1 MRWTHVLALGAVA
14 SIAATAAC
22 GAPASKDTGTT
33 SDKSTTDAAPAAS
46 AGLLP
51 DAKGPAPEV
60 TGAKKGGT
68 LTVSYST
75 NPSGMDPSSQFYQDS
90 AAILKLTNRSLTT
103 FALRDGKSVLVPD
116 MATDLGKASAD
127 GMDWTFTLK
136 DGLKYEDGSPVKA
149 EDVAYAVKRSF
160 AQEELPGGPTYQND
174 FLKGGD
180 TYKGPYKSGDT
191 FAGVSTPDD
200 KTVVIHL
207 RKKFETLPYFVSF
220 SQFSPIPKAKDTK
233 QNYSNHP
240 IATGPYM
247 FKTYTQGTKLELVKN
262 PNWDPATDPARHQY
276 LDGYTFNFGV
286 DTIKT
291 QQAILAS
298 NGPDAT
304 TLNWEPIDAQF
315 IDQVTGAKKDQFVNG
330 PSSCT
335 VAINLDTRKIPL
347 EVRKA
352 LAAAYPFDQVRKA
365 AGLTSL
371 SAPPA
376 HTLIP
381 PQVPG
386 ALNYTLPGLTGTGKG
401 DPAAAKKMLADAGK
415 TGFELKF
422 YYTNDDPIAQQTN
435 LVRKQALE
443 AAGFKVKDMGV
454 PGKER
459 RSLIADPKANTNM
472 LQSPA
477 GWCFD
482 WPSGDAIF
490 PPTVS
495 STVMKAGGTGWGN
508 LSDPKIDSE
517 INRIS
522 AMSIA
527 EQGPEWGK
535 FDKWLMETYL
545 PAIPYYYDK
554 GNFLFGTKVHGVVDD
569 PNHGMPFLE
578 NIWVDQ

>member
-116 MATDLGKASAD
+116 LATDLGKASAD

>member
-1 MRWTHVLALGAVA
+1 M
-14 SIAATAAC
+14 
-22 GAPASKDTGTT
+22 
-33 SDKSTTDAAPAAS
+33 
-46 AGLLP
+46 P
-51 DAKGPAPEV
+51 DAKGPAPEEA
-60 TGAKKGGT
+60 GAKKGGT

-75 NPSGMDPSSQFYQDS
+75 VPSGMDPSSQFYQDS
-90 AAILKLTNRSLTT
+90 AAILKLTNRALTS

-116 MATDLGKASAD
+116 LATDLGKASAN
-127 GMDWTFTLK
+127 GLDWTYTLK

-149 EDVAYAVKRSF
+149 EDVAYAIKRSF

-174 FLKGGD
+174 FFKGGD
-180 TYKGPYKSGDT
+180 TYKGPYKSGDN

-247 FKTYTQGTKLELVKN
+247 FKSFTQGTKLELVKN
-262 PNWDPATDPARHQY
+262 PNWDASTDPVRHQY

-286 DTIKT
+286 DSVKT

-304 TLNWEPIDAQF
+304 TLNWDQIDAQF
-315 IDQVTGAKKDQFVNG
+315 VDQVTGAKKSQFVNG

-335 VAINLDTRKIPL
+335 VAINLDTRKMPL
-347 EVRKA
+347 AVRKA
-352 LAAAYPFDQVRKA
+352 LAVAYPFDQVRKA

-386 ALNYTLPGLTGTGKG
+386 HLDYTLPGLSGTGKG

-422 YYTNDDPIAQQTN
+422 YYTNDDPIAQQIN

-443 AAGFKVKDMGV
+443 AAGFKVNDMGV
-454 PGKER
+454 AGKER
-459 RSLIADPKANTNM
+459 RSLIADPKAPTNM
-472 LQSPA
+472 LQSPG

-508 LSDPKIDSE
+508 LSDPKIDAE

-522 AMSIA
+522 ALSIA

-545 PAIPYYYDK
+545 PALPYYWDK